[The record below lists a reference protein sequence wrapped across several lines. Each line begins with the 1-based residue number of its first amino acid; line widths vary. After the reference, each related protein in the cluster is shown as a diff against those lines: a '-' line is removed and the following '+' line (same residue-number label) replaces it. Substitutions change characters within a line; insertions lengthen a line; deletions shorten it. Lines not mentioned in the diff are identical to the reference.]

1 MFLSVIKDF
10 SVKRILINNLH
21 KVKRSTNAQ
30 SVKTIGLIVDQSS
43 FLETEKLIDVIVK
56 NGVSRDA
63 LSVIVFNG
71 KKGTSDNFPTI
82 KQADLKWNGELDDM
96 IANEFLNKNFD
107 LLISYYEQDNA
118 LLLATTFHSKAILK
132 VGFAAI
138 DERFNDLI
146 IKCEPSDHAIFIQ
159 EVFKYLKILNKI

>member
-56 NGVSRDA
+56 NGFSSDA

-71 KKGTSDNFPTI
+71 KKGTPDNFPTI
-82 KQADLKWNGELDDM
+82 KQADLKWNGELNG
-96 IANEFLNKNFD
+96 IVANEFLNKDFD
-107 LLISYYEQDNA
+107 LLISYYVQDNA
-118 LLLATTFHSKAILK
+118 LLLATTFHSKASLK

-146 IKCEPSDHAIFIQ
+146 IKCEPSDHAVFIQ

>member
-21 KVKRSTNAQ
+21 EVKRSTNAQ

-43 FLETEKLIDVIVK
+43 FLETKKLIDVIVK

-71 KKGTSDNFPTI
+71 KKALQIIF
-82 KQADLKWNGELDDM
+82 QL
-96 IANEFLNKNFD
+96 LNK
-107 LLISYYEQDNA
+107 LI
-118 LLLATTFHSKAILK
+118 
-132 VGFAAI
+132 
-138 DERFNDLI
+138 
-146 IKCEPSDHAIFIQ
+146 
-159 EVFKYLKILNKI
+159 